1 MGSRIRE
8 NLESVLLK
16 VRVDGSEIRKDGSGF
31 YRIAGRSIDVVRVP
45 VHGLGGRTV
54 LQVPPEELDLAMTRA
69 VIDAVVTDKEQVST
83 YVARLLGWRRSGP
96 DIQNA
101 LDASLSRLLTGGVL
115 VNSQGGLRAAGG

>member
-31 YRIAGRSIDVVRVP
+31 YRIA
-45 VHGLGGRTV
+45 GRTV